1 MKYEDIK
8 FFSERCEEHPDH
20 QSGMI
25 TNKMI
30 QQRLHEEIDELR
42 AYIESQLAQPEQ
54 EPVAWMDEDGDVLS
68 ASVVS
73 GKGLRNIPLYTTPPQ
88 RKPLT
93 GWQPIETAPRDGTE
107 ILMTNGVDVSSG
119 QWLSEYGGTYDQEG
133 APNGDG
139 CDAGWTD
146 WSGGMQPD
154 PTHWMP
160 LPPPPIEPAHNIKE

>member
-25 TNKMI
+25 SNSMI

-54 EPVAWMDEDGDVLS
+54 EPVAWMDKHGDVLS
-68 ASVVS
+68 ASVVN

-88 RKPLT
+88 
-93 GWQPIETAPRDGTE
+93 IEVGCAE
-107 ILMTNGVDVSSG
+107 C
-119 QWLSEYGGTYDQEG
+119 G
-133 APNGDG
+133 ANSNNHGLYCVACAERYLKDK
-139 CDAGWTD
+139 
-146 WSGGMQPD
+146 
-154 PTHWMP
+154 
-160 LPPPPIEPAHNIKE
+160 NIREKQCQDKKVK